1 MKRVITLKQLEYA
14 VKKQEIKEAENKI
27 RKLIILGTD
36 K

>member
-14 VKKQEIKEAENKI
+14 VKKQEQKEEQSKI
-27 RKLIILGTD
+27 GKLIIFERE